1 MLVRKLLS
9 ALTLIALSH
18 SATADLA
25 LIEAFTKF
33 PQVYSVK
40 ISPDGENLGVLASAE
55 GRKVL
60 MILSADDYS
69 PVNVIKFGSTKQV
82 GEFHWGNNERL
93 LVRLEYFQS
102 WYSEAPSSAGEWY
115 AINTDGS
122 KEANIFG
129 YRSGKG
135 TSSKI
140 QVNEAPRSYGVLT
153 DLMRKQSRKVL
164 FTSIRFDQDGD
175 VKPELYEVDIINGRT
190 KKVTQSPVANGR
202 FLTDSKGNAR
212 FVVGSDLE
220 NNQEV
225 YYRKSAR
232 DDWKLL
238 SKGTVET
245 GAMTPLAFGLD
256 DRVYVLD
263 DTETATKAVVAINLD
278 TGEREEIIRH
288 ANVDPSDIW
297 YSSKTRALYAVEFMD
312 GLPTFEFLDLESSQ
326 ANLLKKL
333 LVTFPGDQVK
343 IVSQTQDEKRSIIA
357 VWSDKK
363 PVEFYQHEQDP
374 EKLTFIISSR
384 PWLHGQVMA
393 AMEPIEFIASDGL
406 TVKGYLTL
414 PSVAPPDGGYPLILN
429 PHGGPHGVR
438 DEWGFNG
445 EVQLLASQGY
455 AVLQVNFRGSGGYGK
470 DFEKAGYRNWGSSIQ
485 TDLVEGV
492 RSLKGRGDVN
502 LDKVC
507 IYGASFGGYS
517 ALQAPIVAPDL
528 FKCAVGLVGVY
539 DLLIMYNTGD
549 IPVRASGRAFLE
561 NVIGEDEA
569 ELKMFSPAHRAKEL
583 DLPIF
588 LIHGEDDPRA
598 PIDHAYRMR
607 EELDAMPGD
616 EVRRHRIGGSNGGG
630 RQRATRRWC
639 GAQQLAECPG
649 NAGNER
655 DGTHDTLV
663 SEHSVQSVEQA
674 EIAEQ
679 LKQTTR

>member
-1 MLVRKLLS
+1 MAIHIRKLFG
-9 ALTLIALSH
+9 ALIFLVFSCIAR
-18 SATADLA
+18 ADLA

-40 ISPDGENLGVLASAE
+40 ISPDGENLGLLASAE

-82 GEFHWGNNERL
+82 GEFHWANNERL
-93 LVRLEYFQS
+93 IVRLEYFQS

-115 AINTDGS
+115 AINIDGS

-140 QVNEAPRSYGVLT
+140 QVNEAPRSYGILT
-153 DLMRKQSRKVL
+153 DLMTEQPRKVL

-175 VKPELYEVDIINGRT
+175 VKPELYEVDIMNGRT
-190 KKVTQSPVANGR
+190 KKVTQSPVASGR
-202 FLTDSKGNAR
+202 FLTDSKGDAR
-212 FVVGSDLE
+212 FVVGSDRE

-225 YYRKSAR
+225 YYRKSSQ
-232 DDWKLL
+232 DGWKLL

-245 GAMTPLAFGLD
+245 GSLTPLAFGVD

-263 DTETATKAVVAINLD
+263 DTETSTKAIVAINLE

-297 YSSKTRALYAVEFMD
+297 YSSRTKAMYAVEFMD
-312 GLPTFEFLDLESSQ
+312 GLPTVEFLDVESSQ

-333 LVTFPGDQVK
+333 LVTFPGEQVK
-343 IVSQTQDEKRSIIA
+343 IVSQTQDEKRSVIA

-363 PVEFYQHEQDP
+363 PVEFYMHEQNP
-374 EKLTFIISSR
+374 EKLTFVISSR
-384 PWLHGQVMA
+384 PWLRDNSMA
-393 AMEPIEFIASDGL
+393 AMEPLEFVASDGL

-414 PSVAPPDGGYPLILN
+414 PSSSPPEGGYPLILN

-438 DEWGFNG
+438 DQWGFNG

-455 AVLQVNFRGSGGYGK
+455 AVLQINFRGSGGYGK
-470 DFEKAGYRNWGSSIQ
+470 DFEKAGYRKWGSAIQ
-485 TDLVEGV
+485 TDLIEGV
-492 RSLKGRGDVN
+492 KSLKGRCDVN

-517 ALQAPIVAPDL
+517 ALQAPIVEPGL

-539 DLLIMYNTGD
+539 DLLIMYTTGD
-549 IPVRASGRAFLE
+549 IPERASGRAFLG
-561 NVIGEDEA
+561 NVIGEDEP
-569 ELKMFSPAHRAKEL
+569 ELKTFSPAHRAKEL
-583 DLPIF
+583 ELPIF

-607 EELDAMPGD
+607 EELDAVNKDYEWLAIDKEGHGFYSENNRLVMYSSMLEFFD
-616 EVRRHRIGGSNGGG
+616 RYIGE
-630 RQRATRRWC
+630 
-639 GAQQLAECPG
+639 L
-649 NAGNER
+649 
-655 DGTHDTLV
+655 
-663 SEHSVQSVEQA
+663 
-674 EIAEQ
+674 
-679 LKQTTR
+679 

>member
-1 MLVRKLLS
+1 MIKFVCLLAAVM
-9 ALTLIALSH
+9 ALLISMPAARS
-18 SATADLA
+18 DIG
-25 LIEAFTKF
+25 LIEAFTQS
-33 PQVYSVK
+33 PQIYSVK
-40 ISPDGENLGVLASAE
+40 ISPDGKLLGLLASSE
-55 GRKVL
+55 GRKVVMVL
-60 MILSADDYS
+60 DAGDYT
-69 PVNVIKFGSTKQV
+69 PINVIKFGSSKQV
-82 GEFHWGNNERL
+82 GEFHWANNERL

-115 AINTDGS
+115 AINIDGS

-129 YRSGKG
+129 YRAGKG

-140 QVNEAPRSYGVLT
+140 QINEAPRSYGILT
-153 DLMRKQSRKVL
+153 DLMRAQPRKVL

-202 FLTDSKGNAR
+202 FLTDLKGDAR
-212 FVVGSDLE
+212 FVVGSDHE

-225 YYRKSAR
+225 YYRKSSQ

-238 SKGTVET
+238 SKSTVDT
-245 GAMTPLAFGLD
+245 GSLTPLAFGMD

-263 DTETATKAVVAINLD
+263 DTETSAKAIVAINLD

-288 ANVDPSDIW
+288 AHVDPSDIW
-297 YSSKTRALYAVEFMD
+297 YSSKTKAIYAVEFMD
-312 GLPTFEFLDLESSQ
+312 GLPTTEFLDVKSSQ

-333 LVTFPGDQVK
+333 LVTFPDEQVK
-343 IVSQTQDEKRSIIA
+343 IVSQTQDEKRSVIA
-357 VWSDKK
+357 VSSDKK
-363 PVEFYQHEQDP
+363 PVEFYMHEQNP
-374 EKLTFIISSR
+374 EKLTFVISSR
-384 PWLHGQVMA
+384 PWLRDKSMA
-393 AMEPIEFIASDGL
+393 AMEPLEFVASDGL

-414 PSVAPPDGGYPLILN
+414 PSGSPPEGGYPLILN

-438 DEWGFNG
+438 DQWGFNG

-455 AVLQVNFRGSGGYGK
+455 AVLQINFRGSGGYGK
-470 DFEKAGYRNWGSSIQ
+470 DFEKAGYRQWGSAIQ
-485 TDLVEGV
+485 TDLIEGV
-492 RSLKGRGDVN
+492 KSLKGRGDVN
-502 LDKVC
+502 LDTVC

-517 ALQAPIVAPDL
+517 ALQAPIVEPGV

-539 DLLIMYNTGD
+539 DLLIMYTTGD
-549 IPVRASGRAFLE
+549 IPERASGRAFLG

-607 EELDAMPGD
+607 EELDAVNKDYEWLAIDKEGHGFYNENNRLVMYSRMLEFFD
-616 EVRRHRIGGSNGGG
+616 RYIG
-630 RQRATRRWC
+630 A
-639 GAQQLAECPG
+639 L
-649 NAGNER
+649 
-655 DGTHDTLV
+655 
-663 SEHSVQSVEQA
+663 
-674 EIAEQ
+674 
-679 LKQTTR
+679 